1 MGKANNLETT
11 KSKAF
16 YLTVRNCSGGSEF
29 IQPGLVGFCTR
40 EKLQEFSVE
49 AVQHVPQKLVSVL
62 FSVTLIALEL
72 GVKSNSYLLLVAA
85 KPWYNFPNC
94 LQ

>member
-29 IQPGLVGFCTR
+29 IQPCLVGFGTR
-40 EKLQEFSVE
+40 EKLEEFSME
-49 AVQHVPQKLVSVL
+49 AVQHVPQKLVGVLYSVPL
-62 FSVTLIALEL
+62 H
-72 GVKSNSYLLLVAA
+72 
-85 KPWYNFPNC
+85 
-94 LQ
+94 